1 MKITRIEKQI
11 KFKNRYNI
19 FLDGEFA
26 FGLYDDT
33 ILKFGLRT
41 NDELSDEII
50 DQIKK
55 HDEFNYGKFIA
66 YSFLSYK
73 QRSKSEIIKKLKAK
87 KISDN
92 VIENIVNVLTEQK
105 YINDHNYAKLY
116 LESKLMSK
124 PIGKRLLKLKLYEKG
139 IDKEVSEKVIDENYN
154 EEIELESAEKL
165 LEKYAKKVRGKN
177 DFEKKKKCFSY
188 LISRG
193 FDFETANKALKNIT
207 EE

>member
-1 MKITRIEKQI
+1 
-11 KFKNRYNI
+11 
-19 FLDGEFA
+19 
-26 FGLYDDT
+26 
-33 ILKFGLRT
+33 
-41 NDELSDEII
+41 
-50 DQIKK
+50 
-55 HDEFNYGKFIA
+55 
-66 YSFLSYK
+66 
-73 QRSKSEIIKKLKAK
+73 
-87 KISDN
+87 
-92 VIENIVNVLTEQK
+92 LTEQK

-165 LEKYAKKVRGKN
+165 LEKYQKKVRGKN